1 MVVRLRVLLLVVR
14 ADPAGL
20 TVVRLLGE
28 PVLVVV
34 ERLAPE
40 RLAPERLAP
49 ERLAATRVVRAL
61 VVLVLVVFARGMST
75 FF

>member
-28 PVLVVV
+28 PALVVV
-34 ERLAPE
+34 ERLA
-40 RLAPERLAP
+40 
-49 ERLAATRVVRAL
+49 ATRLVLRLVVRAL
-61 VVLVLVVFARGMST
+61 VVLVLVVLARGMST